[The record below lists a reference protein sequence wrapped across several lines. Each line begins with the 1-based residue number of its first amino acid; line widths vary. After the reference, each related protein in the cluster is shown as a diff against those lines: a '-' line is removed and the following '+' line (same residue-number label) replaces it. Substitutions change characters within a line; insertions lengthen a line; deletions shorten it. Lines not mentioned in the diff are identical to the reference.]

1 MQGVTVAPSWTE
13 SDKQILVEN
22 YDSTKATVRRLSRL
36 LNRTSDAIISKAY
49 QLGLVRH
56 LKPRTHRPWE
66 RQEIELLQEHAGVLP
81 FNKVCAA
88 HSDLCRENGWTGR
101 SKNAVSLRINLL
113 GVSRSVDGMT
123 EYYTS
128 ESIATAL
135 RCSPDIVRGWYK
147 DKVFASIL
155 MPQKEHEATGKY
167 IVSRKNL
174 ASFFRK
180 YPGEL
185 SRCRPDIAWLISL
198 VCEKG

>member
-1 MQGVTVAPSWTE
+1 MASPWTE

-22 YDSTKATVRRLSRL
+22 YDSSKATVRRLSRL
-36 LNRTSDAIISKAY
+36 LNRTPDAIISKAY
-49 QLGLVRH
+49 KLGLVRN

-66 RQEIELLQEHAGVLP
+66 RQEIEFLQENAGVLP
-81 FNKVCAA
+81 FLQVCAGI
-88 HSDLCRENGWTGR
+88 SSLCQENGWTGR
-101 SKNAVSLRINLL
+101 SRNAVSLRINLL
-113 GVSRSVDGMT
+113 GVSRSVDGTT
-123 EYYTS
+123 EYFTS
-128 ESIATAL
+128 DSIATAL

-147 DKVFASIL
+147 DKAFASIL

-198 VCEKG
+198 VCER